1 MKRTVFISST
11 FTDLKKHRKKVW
23 EILSKYEVSIRGM
36 EQFGARKESPLE
48 TCISEV
54 VQSDVFVGIIG
65 FRLGSIEKQSGKSFT
80 QLEYEKA
87 LELKKEILIYL
98 MDEINGELT
107 PINYETGPNQETLK
121 AFKSILKERHTID
134 YFINENDLSTKLDR
148 KFEELLTTKEKEE
161 KDEIDEYLAAEKAI
175 KSFLI
180 LPKAYNGLEIK
191 LNIKKDGEA
200 FSASKVI
207 CETFNLD
214 YGKTFVQPIETIFP
228 KLDEECLKYL
238 YGNFRQA
245 EKILSISDETEF
257 EIYAELYFN
266 AESIYN
272 IRANFYPTYKTKMV
286 ENPNYNP
293 RLPERNMLSTFATTS
308 LFTDN
313 RKHIETTERIEGEGK
328 IILLLKNIV

>member
-23 EILSKYEVSIRGM
+23 DILTKYEVNIRGM

-54 VQSDVFVGIIG
+54 EQSDVFVGIIG
-65 FRLGSIEKQSGKSFT
+65 FRLGSIEKKSGKSFT

-87 LELKKEILIYL
+87 LELDKEILIYFL
-98 MDEINGELT
+98 DEKHGELK
-107 PINYETGPNQETLK
+107 PVDVDFGLNQEKLS

-134 YFINENDLSTKLDR
+134 YFINENDLALKLDR
-148 KFEELLTTKEKEE
+148 KFKELLTSKEKEGI
-161 KDEIDEYLAAEKAI
+161 KGTNKYKEIEKAI

-191 LNIKKDGEA
+191 LKIKKSDEPFA
-200 FSASKVI
+200 ASKAI
-207 CETFNLD
+207 CESFNLD
-214 YGKTFVQPIETIFP
+214 YGKTFVQPIKTILP
-228 KLDEECLKYL
+228 KLNEECFEYL
-238 YGNFRQA
+238 FGNFRQF
-245 EKILSISDETEF
+245 ENIQSISNETEF
-257 EIYAELYFN
+257 EVYAELYFT
-266 AESIYN
+266 EEIIYQ
-272 IRANFYPTYKTKMV
+272 IRANFYPTYKTKIV

-293 RLPERNMLSTFATTS
+293 FLPESNIWRTIATAN

-313 RKHIETTERIEGEGK
+313 RKHIEVNERIEGEGRI
-328 IILLLKNIV
+328 IILLKDIV